1 MNYSLTGMSLG
12 GSVFIIIVLPV
23 LFSLLLTGKIDDEDE
38 WKEEEIPCPSIED
51 QRDKEKTN
59 RWERLI
65 AFLLLSCP
73 SINRF
78 LTSQSIVSL
87 FLGRLRREEPID
99 RRTGQ
104 QKELLFYLWKQHVI
118 VGSSKESQSS
128 MDNSLCPLVGLCFFL
143 Y

>member
-65 AFLLLSCP
+65 AFLLLS
-73 SINRF
+73 F
-78 LTSQSIVSL
+78 LSGRYQTHVS
-87 FLGRLRREEPID
+87 G
-99 RRTGQ
+99 
-104 QKELLFYLWKQHVI
+104 
-118 VGSSKESQSS
+118 
-128 MDNSLCPLVGLCFFL
+128 
-143 Y
+143 